1 MSYVIRKAVESE
13 KLNIARTIAYSF
25 EKDFS
30 GFAKDMDCLAKALEE
45 GIATHRF
52 IVAEQNGELVG
63 VLGYADGEGR
73 PISVAKKDCR
83 KYMGF
88 FKGFVAH
95 MVLVEEFMLPLNCPN
110 SVGCVDVVG
119 VLETARGQGIA
130 KSLLEE
136 AVRYN
141 SSHSEV
147 ILNVTEIN
155 STAIRL
161 YENFGFVEYKR
172 MPYKFAK
179 SAGFKEKV
187 HMRYTK

>member
-30 GFAKDMDCLAKALEE
+30 GFAKDMDRLAKALEE
-45 GIATHRF
+45 GVATHRF

-73 PISVAKKDCR
+73 PISVTKKDCR

-95 MVLVEEFMLPLNCPN
+95 MVLVEEFMLPLNCPRN
-110 SVGCVDVVG
+110 VGCIDVVG
-119 VLETARGQGIA
+119 VLEKARGQGIA

-136 AVRYN
+136 AARYN
-141 SSHSEV
+141 SSH
-147 ILNVTEIN
+147 TEIS

-161 YENFGFVEYKR
+161 YEYFGFVEYKR